1 MHGSGIRINF
11 ADAMKT
17 NREILRLS
25 VPAIVS
31 NITVPLLGLSDT
43 AIAGHL
49 DADFFIGAIAVG
61 SMMFNVT
68 FWLFGF
74 LRMGTTGLTAL
85 AFGRGDRN
93 ALKATFCRAVILGG
107 TIGIL
112 LLLAGMPLRELL
124 LGTISPEG
132 DVRRLA
138 SDYYSV
144 CIWAAPAI
152 LATTAIQG
160 WLFGMQTTVIPMI
173 VSVSVNVINI
183 AASLALVF
191 LFKTGFIG
199 IAYGTLLANWC
210 GLLLAIVMARRKAGC
225 GLWCGWRNVFAKGE
239 LKRFFTVNTDIFFR
253 SACIMSVSLATTAIG
268 ARLGELTLAT
278 NAVMMQ
284 FFHFFSFFMDGFAFT
299 AEALTGRFA
308 GALDFQSLRR
318 SRNALLLWSAGIAM
332 TFFVIYRFFYAPI
345 TGLIT
350 DSPTVRENIS
360 CYSLWLTL
368 IPPLTV
374 AAFIYDG
381 FFIGLTATRRMLIV
395 TIAAALVFFAVCF
408 LHSDGIRLPDNNRLW
423 AAFLAY
429 LLTRGSL
436 LALQSKSVFSREHIL
451 KLRPS

>member
-1 MHGSGIRINF
+1 
-11 ADAMKT
+11 MKI

-25 VPAIVS
+25 IPAIVS

-61 SMMFNVT
+61 SMMFNAT

-85 AFGRGDRN
+85 AFGKNDQREI
-93 ALKATFCRAVILGG
+93 RAVFSRAVVLGAA
-107 TIGIL
+107 IGL
-112 LLLAGMPLRELL
+112 ALLALAMPLREMLMAA
-124 LGTISPEG
+124 ISPDES
-132 DVRRLA
+132 VRQLA

-144 CIWAAPAI
+144 CILAAPAL

-160 WLFGMQTTVIPMI
+160 WLFGMQTTLYPMI
-173 VSVSVNVINI
+173 IAVSVNVINI
-183 AASLALVF
+183 AASFSFVF
-191 LFKTGFIG
+191 LSDLGFIG
-199 IAYGTLLANWC
+199 VAYGTLLANWC
-210 GLLLAIVMARRKAGC
+210 GLFIALIMARRKASG
-225 GLWCGWRNVFAKGE
+225 GLWCGWKEVFAKGS

-253 SACIMSVSLATTAIG
+253 SACIMGVSLATTAIG

-308 GALDFQSLRR
+308 GSLDLNLLRR
-318 SRNALLLWSAGIAM
+318 SRNALLSWSAGMAAA
-332 TFFVIYRFFYAPI
+332 FFLIYCFFYSPI
-345 TGLIT
+345 VNLIT
-350 DSPTVRENIS
+350 DSPTVSENITE
-360 CYSLWLTL
+360 YHIWLTL

-381 FFIGLTATRRMLIV
+381 FFIGLTATRRMLGA
-395 TIAAALVFFAVCF
+395 TLAAAIVFFSVCF
-408 LHSDGIRLPDNNRLW
+408 IHSDGIHLPDNDRLW

-429 LLTRGSL
+429 LPTRGML
-436 LALQSKSVFSREHIL
+436 LALQSRQVFSRRFIL
-451 KLRPS
+451 SLNPQLT